1 MPSPRQIGPAAT
13 LPMAPSRVAIDRVSP
28 EVDGGR
34 FAVKRV
40 VGEALVVG
48 ADIVCDG
55 HDDLDCRLRVRPGA
69 SGPWID
75 VPM

>member
-13 LPMAPSRVAIDRVSP
+13 PPRAPSRVVIDRVSP

-48 ADIVCDG
+48 ADILCDG
-55 HDDLDCRLRVRPGA
+55 RGIRLRHRSDAP
-69 SGPWID
+69 
-75 VPM
+75 